1 MYNIGTIKQVP
12 DSPRAEEVWVMLR
25 MEYIDR
31 LGTYRIYRIDAP
43 EKTVAYETDYYKALA
58 KVKNA

>member
-1 MYNIGTIKQVP
+1 
-12 DSPRAEEVWVMLR
+12 MLR

-31 LGTYRIYRIDAP
+31 LGTYRIYRTDAP

-58 KVKNA
+58 RVKNA